1 VEADKAL
8 SNTWDLRTS
17 HGKYD
22 LTVFGPNGF
31 FRAFKGTA
39 SKGVPSDLDVDL
51 LYDRDDNAVVLRVT
65 NQARV
70 PCRVRVTSLYGN
82 RTLVDTLPRGRALE
96 KRWSLKSS
104 FGWYDLTVSTD
115 ADASFQRRFAGR
127 LETGRDGYS
136 DPALGGM
143 AADCKD

>member
-1 VEADKAL
+1 
-8 SNTWDLRTS
+8 
-17 HGKYD
+17 
-22 LTVFGPNGF
+22 VFGPNGF

-39 SKGVPSDLDVDL
+39 SNSAPSDLDVDL
-51 LYDRDDNAVVLRVT
+51 FYDCDDNAVVLRIT

-70 PCRVRVTSLYGN
+70 PVRISVTSLYGN
-82 RTLVDTLPRGRALE
+82 RKINDTLARGRALE

-115 ADASFQRRFAGR
+115 SDASFQRRFAGR

-136 DPALGGM
+136 DPALGGV